1 MRIVLL
7 ILMLLLANAGFFAYH
22 HYLGATDEAAT
33 QIQLLQISPDK
44 IKSVTAEVSPSSI
57 ASAQGAA
64 AQTAACIE
72 WGSFGGP
79 DMARADAALAALAL
93 PEPTQR
99 RVTDVD
105 GYWVH
110 MAPQKNKA
118 DVDRK
123 VGELKALNVTEFFVV
138 QDPGPWRNAI
148 SLGLFK
154 NEDAANAELERLRK
168 QGVRSA
174 IVTRREKFLKQVTFF
189 VRDPGAATVARL
201 TDLQREF
208 PAAEIRATPCPV
220 NIPGKK

>member
-1 MRIVLL
+1 MRIVF
-7 ILMLLLANAGFFAYH
+7 LMLLLVNAGFFAYH
-22 HYLGATDEAAT
+22 YYLGATDEAAA

-57 ASAQGAA
+57 ASAPGAGVR
-64 AQTAACIE
+64 TAACIE

-99 RVTDVD
+99 RVTDID

-110 MAPQKNKA
+110 MAPLKNKA
-118 DVDRK
+118 EVDRK
-123 VGELKALNVTEFFVV
+123 IGELKSLEITEFFVV

-148 SLGLFK
+148 SLGLYK
-154 NEDAANAELERLRK
+154 NEDAANTELERLRNR
-168 QGVRSA
+168 GVRSA

-189 VRDPGAATVARL
+189 VREPGAATVARL

-208 PAAEIRATPCPV
+208 PAAEIKATNCPA
-220 NIPGKK
+220 NIPDKK